1 MTSNRALAI
10 GVVAFLFMG
19 AMLISCGGSST
30 PEYTA
35 GQELTLTGKMKI
47 IDNDGEA
54 YVIAID
60 NGEIF
65 EVMGIEDKY
74 KKEGVPIKAVVTVV
88 QSRAIAVNGPSVKV
102 KEYLE
107 P

>member
-1 MTSNRALAI
+1 MRTSRMLAI
-10 GVVAFLFMG
+10 GVLAFFLMG
-19 AMLISCGGSST
+19 GILISCGGSST
-30 PEYTA
+30 PQYTA

-65 EVMGIEDKY
+65 EVIGIEDKF
-74 KKEGVPIKAVVTVV
+74 KIEGVPIKAVVKVL
-88 QSRAIAVNGPSVKV
+88 QSRAIAVNGPSVEV